1 VRALQKEIPGM
12 IPPHLSSNFRR
23 QDPALQDMLRAPLI
37 ATYPPYTPEQ
47 LASKWFR
54 DDLESH
60 LTIRLENDR
69 QNTVPWLDSARRLS
83 GTRIL
88 EIGCGTGCSTLAL
101 AEQGA
106 LVTSIDI
113 DEPSMNVARLRCKL
127 YGVNAEIHFANATEI
142 GTLFA
147 GRDFDFVIFYASLEH
162 MTHHERLTSL
172 AAAWKLLAPNALLCV
187 IETPNR
193 LWLSDGH
200 TSQLEFYHWL
210 PDELAFEYSRF
221 SPRASFRDAYREF
234 NEANFTDFL
243 RRGRGASYHEFHLAL
258 GIAPKDLNVI
268 SSLMTFKRQR
278 AGLPPYPPSPSGI
291 HEAYQFLLSAIAPQ
305 IPRPFF
311 DENLDFIIKKPG

>member
-1 VRALQKEIPGM
+1 M
-12 IPPHLSSNFRR
+12 IPSHLSSNIRPHD
-23 QDPALQDMLRAPLI
+23 QSMLDMLRTPLI

-54 DDLESH
+54 DDLENH

-69 QNTVPWLDSARRLS
+69 QNTVPWLDSVRRMS
-83 GTRIL
+83 GARIL

-106 LVTSIDI
+106 IVTSIDI

-127 YGVNAEIHFANATEI
+127 YGVSAEIHFANATEI
-142 GTLFA
+142 ATLFA
-147 GRDFDFVIFYASLEH
+147 GRNFDFIIFYASLEH

-172 AAAWKLLAPNALLCV
+172 AAAWKVLAPDAFLCV

-193 LWLSDGH
+193 LWFHDSH
-200 TSQLEFYHWL
+200 TSLMDFYHWL

-221 SPRASFRDAYREF
+221 SSRASFRDAYREF
-234 NEANFTDFL
+234 NEVNYTDFL

-258 GIAPKDLNVI
+258 GIAPQELNVI
-268 SSLMTFKRQR
+268 SSLSAFKRQR
-278 AGLPPYPPSPSGI
+278 AGLPSYPPSPSGVP
-291 HEAYQFLLSAIAPQ
+291 EVYQYLLSIVAPH

-311 DENLDFIIKKPG
+311 DENLDLIIKKPM